1 MITKNSLQLSNN
13 LWLLLGDLVAPRWRI
28 KNRAADTDKALR
40 HLRSLDAHAAV
51 VRASGA
57 LRRTVGVE
65 CDVVVVE
72 DWNGDFLTCSLHVPQ
87 VPRISQASDPK
98 PARKKL
104 PENASKRTRGGQEA
118 GAISAASTSLKR
130 GVPGESDDD
139 DK

>member
-28 KNRAADTDKALR
+28 KNRAPDTDKALR

-57 LRRTVGVE
+57 LRRAVGVV

-72 DWNGDFLTCSLHVPQ
+72 DWNGDFLTRSLHVPQ
-87 VPRISQASDPK
+87 VPRISQASDPIHC
-98 PARKKL
+98 
-104 PENASKRTRGGQEA
+104 EA
-118 GAISAASTSLKR
+118 
-130 GVPGESDDD
+130 
-139 DK
+139 